1 EALTAVCQRS
11 SALDAAGKGSDGAGA
26 STAAVH
32 VTIALSDLQAMTGS
46 GEVIGSTATGT
57 ILSPE
62 VLRRISCEA
71 DLIPYV
77 LGTAGEDLDQGM
89 VVRLFTRA
97 QRRRLWRRDRGCTY
111 PGCTAPAAWTQA
123 HHVRHWADGGPSDL
137 HNAALLCQ
145 RHHTLVHQRRLF
157 ASVRAKPDE
166 LGRYVVWDLVPGSYD
181 EHLQEV
187 QAERSANDPPPLTP
201 NRLTELLKIV
211 TGRISDEHPDDD
223 ADALEQGWAAYQLA
237 EHHDTTASVDAD
249 LHDQIWTPDLIDELA
264 HAS

>member
-1 EALTAVCQRS
+1 
-11 SALDAAGKGSDGAGA
+11 
-26 STAAVH
+26 
-32 VTIALSDLQAMTGS
+32 
-46 GEVIGSTATGT
+46 
-57 ILSPE
+57 
-62 VLRRISCEA
+62 RISCEA

-111 PGCTAPAAWTQA
+111 PGCTAPAAWTKA
-123 HHVRHWADGGPSDL
+123 HHVRHWADCGPSDL

-157 ASVRAKPDE
+157 ATVRAKPDE

-181 EHLQEV
+181 QHLADIAAQ
-187 QAERSANDPPPLTP
+187 RSAGDPPPLTP
-201 NRLTELLKIV
+201 TRLTALLKIV

-223 ADALEQGWAAYQLA
+223 PDTLEQGWAAYQLS
-237 EHHDTTASVDAD
+237 EHHDMTASVDAD
-249 LHDQIWTPDLIDELA
+249 LHDQIWTPELIEELDHHTLLGRA
-264 HAS
+264 G